1 MSIEALKISL
11 PNLHLATESSKD
23 LNYNLNKSKAEEAW
37 LLQRKGKFT
46 ASEIHRL
53 MTALSKPNELP
64 VGAITYVIEKVAE
77 TLTDGLPESF
87 SSEAMQW
94 GKDQE
99 VNAIELFSK
108 KTKLKVH
115 STGDN
120 QKFIAYGKHAGCT
133 PDGLGAGY
141 GVETKCPKSATHV
154 LYRGIKNGDDLK
166 KIKPEY
172 YWQIQ
177 FSMMCRK
184 VSKWHFV
191 SFDPRFSNEKHR
203 LYPVLIERN
212 ENDIE
217 LIKLRLQLAI
227 DKKLELIKN
236 FK

>member
-1 MSIEALKISL
+1 MNSALQLQPVEMNVIQSL
-11 PNLHLATESSKD
+11 DLGALNNLQAD
-23 LNYNLNKSKAEEAW
+23 KSHEEW

-94 GKDQE
+94 GKDHE
-99 VNAIELFSK
+99 IEAINLFSK

-115 STGDN
+115 SIGEN
-120 QKFIAYGKHAGCT
+120 QKLIAYGKHAGCT
-133 PDGLGAGY
+133 PDGLGLGY

-154 LYRGIKNGDDLK
+154 LYRGVNNGEDLK
-166 KIKPEY
+166 KIKSDY

-177 FSMMCRK
+177 FSMLCRK
-184 VSKWHFV
+184 VSKWYFI
-191 SFDPRFSNEKHR
+191 SFDPRFSKEKHR
-203 LYPVLIERN
+203 LHYAVIERN

-217 LIKLRLQLAI
+217 LLKLRLQLAI

>member
-1 MSIEALKISL
+1 MNSALQLQPVEMNVIQSL
-11 PNLHLATESSKD
+11 DLGALNNLQAD
-23 LNYNLNKSKAEEAW
+23 KSHEEW

-94 GKDQE
+94 GKDNE
-99 VNAIELFSK
+99 VEAIEKFEEKTRLF
-108 KTKLKVH
+108 VNN
-115 STGDN
+115 TGEN
-120 QKFIAYGKHAGCT
+120 QKFIKYGKHAGCT
-133 PDGLGAGY
+133 PDGLGY
-141 GVETKCPKSATHV
+141 GFGAETKCPKSSTHV
-154 LYRGIKNGDDLK
+154 IYKGILNGQDLK
-166 KIKPEY
+166 KINSDY

-177 FSMMCRK
+177 FSMLCAK
-184 VSKWHFV
+184 KSKWFFI
-191 SFDPRFSNEKHR
+191 SYDKRFSKEKHR
-203 LYPVLIERN
+203 LHYAVIERN

-217 LIKLRLQLAI
+217 LLKLRLQLAI